1 MGNHFKSDCM
11 ESISLCGLQL
21 GLINDS
27 LAVGDRSLT
36 CLFKKI
42 RQLAVVLCHRKQATI
57 ILPLTHTCQIHTA
70 TCDLS
75 RVGLPPVE
83 AVATPKVIIHIR
95 VACGGSHT
103 RKV

>member
-1 MGNHFKSDCM
+1 M
-11 ESISLCGLQL
+11 ESISLCDMQF
-21 GLINDS
+21 GLIKDS
-27 LAVGDRSLT
+27 LAEGDRSLAG
-36 CLFKKI
+36 LFKKI
-42 RQLAVVLCHRKQATI
+42 RQLAVVLCHRKQAII
-57 ILPLTHTCQIHTA
+57 ILPLTHTCKIHTT